1 MKKSDIMIGLCYTNG
16 KGRVR
21 KVLDR
26 TQDGK
31 YKLYDF
37 QTETDCVLY
46 EIVKDGSK
54 NNFSAGKSGVMTAT
68 SFATWAKCEVN
79 NEEAKGG
86 QP

>member
-31 YKLYDF
+31 YVLYNGQLDI
-37 QTETDCVLY
+37 DCVLY
-46 EIVKDGSK
+46 EIVNDGSK
-54 NNFSAGKSGVMTAT
+54 KNLTTGKTGVMSTA
-68 SFATWAKCEVN
+68 SFASWAKSEVT
-79 NEEAKGG
+79 NEK
-86 QP
+86 

>member
-31 YKLYDF
+31 YKLYDH

-54 NNFSAGKSGVMTAT
+54 KNFSAGKSGVMTTT
-68 SFATWAKCEVN
+68 SFATWAKHEVN
-79 NEEAKGG
+79 NEEAEGF
-86 QP
+86 

>member
-1 MKKSDIMIGLCYTNG
+1 MKKSDIMIGLSYTNG

-31 YKLYDF
+31 YKLYEGQLDA
-37 QTETDCVLY
+37 DCVLY

-54 NNFSAGKSGVMTAT
+54 KNRLAGKTGVMSSA
-68 SFATWAKCEVN
+68 SFAVWAK
-79 NEEAKGG
+79 EEEK
-86 QP
+86 

>member
-1 MKKSDIMIGLCYTNG
+1 MTGLCYTNG

-54 NNFSAGKSGVMTAT
+54 KNFSAGKSGVMTAT
-68 SFATWAKCEVN
+68 SFATWAKHEAN
-79 NEEAKGG
+79 NEEAEGG